1 MVKIEHRIL
10 LVDESHSF
18 QQIFKTVLADTGY
31 EILTCRDGV
40 EALAIIEKEY
50 IDFVCSSYY
59 LPDMEGIE
67 LCRHVRK
74 LTRYAYKPF
83 VLLTSVALED
93 VLTRAL
99 PAGVTEIFQKT
110 EIEELMAFIRR
121 FTETHASMQG
131 RVLYIEDSPSQ
142 RMVLKTM
149 LEERGLTVDAH
160 HSAEEAWVDFAT
172 KDYDLV
178 LTDIVLDGMMSGV
191 ALVNK
196 IRRYVGIKGDVPVL
210 ALTAF
215 DEATRRVEL
224 INLGVSDYVIKP
236 VVSDELFTR
245 IRNIITQ
252 HRMRLKLAQSRQE
265 LLIAKEAAESAS
277 RAKSLFLANM
287 SHEIRTPMNAII
299 GLAHLIRRDAT
310 DPHQRQ
316 QLGKISEAA
325 RHLLGIINDIL
336 DFSKIEAGK
345 LVLEQVDFDV
355 ARVVE
360 NVSMLVEHDLQSKRL
375 ALTVDLQRMPSMLH
389 GDGLRIGQVLLN
401 FVSNAIKFTERG
413 SIAIRGHELTR
424 TGPTLRIR
432 FEVSDTGIGLS
443 KEQQKRLFQA
453 FEQAD
458 SSTSRHFGGT
468 GLGLAIS
475 RRLIGMMG
483 GEVGVKSEPGVG
495 STFWM
500 ELPLRLAT
508 AGSEPHRNR
517 GLPEAA
523 LGSEAQLRRRPPGTR
538 LLLAEDNP
546 LNQEVALDLLQYV
559 GMQVDVAG
567 NGLIAVKMA
576 REHAYE
582 LVLLDLQMP
591 LLDGL
596 GAARQIRLL
605 PGYDHTPILA
615 MTADAFDDTRD
626 ACLAAGMND
635 HVAKPVDPDIL
646 YGTLLR
652 WLPVPNRMAPDESP
666 KATQLE
672 KPRRDLRQQL
682 QVVPGFELDQ
692 ALRNVRGDLS
702 RLLKYLK
709 RLVDHHAGDATVIR
723 EFLLTSEMDLAEH
736 RAHTLKGVAG
746 TFALN
751 ELQQQASHVEQ
762 LIKSGGDPAAIVA
775 LVGPLESELN
785 RVCMAFAEIIADAA
799 A

>member
-1 MVKIEHRIL
+1 MVKVEHRIL
-10 LVDESHSF
+10 LIDESHSF
-18 QQIFKTVLADTGY
+18 QQIFKTILADTGY
-31 EILTCRDGV
+31 RILTCSTGA

-67 LCRHVRK
+67 LCRHIRK

-93 VLTRAL
+93 VLSRAM

-142 RMVLKTM
+142 RMVLKAM

-172 KDYDLV
+172 RDYDLV

-196 IRRYVGIKGDVPVL
+196 IRRYVGAKGDVPVL

-236 VVSDELFTR
+236 VVSEELFTR

-252 HRMRLKLAQSRQE
+252 HRMRLKLEQSRLE
-265 LLIAKEAAESAS
+265 LLLAKDAAESAS
-277 RAKSLFLANM
+277 RAKSVFLANM

-316 QLGKISEAA
+316 QLGKISDAA

-355 ARVVE
+355 ARVVD
-360 NVSMLVEHDLQSKRL
+360 NVSMLVEHSLQSKGL
-375 ALTVDLQRMPSMLH
+375 ALTVDLERVPPMLR
-389 GDGLRIGQVLLN
+389 GDGLRIGQILLN
-401 FVSNAIKFTERG
+401 FASNAIKFTDRG
-413 SIAIRGHELTR
+413 HIAIRGYELPR
-424 TGPTLRIR
+424 KGQNLRVR

-443 KEQQKRLFQA
+443 KEQQQRLFQA

-483 GEVGVKSEPGVG
+483 GEVGVISEPGVG

-500 ELPLRLAT
+500 ELPLGLAL
-508 AGSEPHRNR
+508 AGSERDEH
-517 GLPEAA
+517 AA
-523 LGSEAQLRRRPPGTR
+523 SAEVNLSSEAQLRRRPPGAR

-559 GMQVDVAG
+559 GMQVDVAE
-567 NGLIAVKMA
+567 NGLVAVNMA
-576 REHAYE
+576 RENEYE
-582 LVLLDLQMP
+582 LILLDLQMP

-615 MTADAFDDTRD
+615 MTADAFDDARD

-646 YGTLLR
+646 YSTLLR
-652 WLPVPNRMAPDESP
+652 WLPLPNRMASDESP
-666 KATQLE
+666 NTP
-672 KPRRDLRQQL
+672 KPEAAKRDLRQQL
-682 QVVPGFELDQ
+682 LDVPGFELDQ

-709 RLVDHHAGDATVIR
+709 RLVDNHAGDAKMIR
-723 EFLLTSEMDLAEH
+723 EFLLAREMDLAEH

-751 ELQQQASHVEQ
+751 DLQRQASHIEQ
-762 LIKSGGDPAAIVA
+762 LIKSRHDPEAVIA
-775 LVGPLESELN
+775 LIEHLESELD
-785 RVCMAFAEIIADAA
+785 RLCLAFVDIMDNAA
-799 A
+799 